1 MFDQVREE
9 RSLPPQNVPPL
20 SDFGLDRARDQDA
33 NPRYARRA
41 WVVRN
46 NSKASNKPLEAIL
59 RVNATRRPFE
69 WLVHGDDDTC
79 FALERLAAFLRKL
92 DARAP
97 WFLSSTCHGP
107 AHRVPPGGP
116 RCCISRRA
124 RRRRLPRAVA
134 VAARAGA
141 RAEDSTC

>member
-1 MFDQVREE
+1 M
-9 RSLPPQNVPPL
+9 
-20 SDFGLDRARDQDA
+20 
-33 NPRYARRA
+33 
-41 WVVRN
+41 RN

-107 AHRVPPGGP
+107 AHRVPPAPCPYGCGALLGSG
-116 RCCISRRA
+116 RLKHRGAGISRHC
-124 RRRRLPRAVA
+124 RRCMSPPACLHG
-134 VAARAGA
+134 AGA
-141 RAEDSTC
+141 VVSLRVLGH